1 MNVSLDAH
9 FERFVEE
16 AVASGR
22 FKSSSEVIREG
33 LRLLEE
39 REARLSALRREID
52 EGRRSGGPIPYD
64 PEGIKFRGRQVLSAR
79 KG

>member
-1 MNVSLDAH
+1 MNVLLDAH
-9 FERFVEE
+9 FSKFVEE

-22 FKSSSEVIREG
+22 FGSSSEVVREG

-39 REARLSALRREID
+39 RETRLGELRREID
-52 EGRRSGGPIPYD
+52 EGRRSGDPIPYD
-64 PEGIKFRGRQVLSAR
+64 PATIKSRGRQVLSAR